1 MKRTKCKPNQNNK
14 RHHIKRSIPSNQ
26 KQFKNVTMKENKTT
40 KQLDG
45 IKHPRKH
52 GNAKQI
58 EKYKTTQ
65 NNLKNNK
72 NELN

>member
-26 KQFKNVTMKENKTT
+26 KHLKKATMKENKAT

-52 GNAKQI
+52 GKAKQI
-58 EKYKTTQ
+58 EKYTKTQ
-65 NNLKNNK
+65 NNLENNN